1 MSFVWQS
8 GQFDPFSEV
17 NTYLTVSS
25 LLNFSVA
32 ILLIAFLVGA
42 RDRSPIRR
50 RYLYFLISVSAWSGA
65 YLCWQITSDEVYADY
80 FCRALTC
87 FSIFLPV
94 SLYHFSLGLAD
105 VESKRGVFLGYLGAC
120 GLALLLPTGLIVAG
134 VSAKPSHLYWPDA
147 GPLTWLYL
155 LYFFGYLIAS
165 GWVLMRG
172 WKRNIGSKASGQIFV
187 LSTCIV
193 GFLGGATNFP
203 LWYDIPIQPYGNV
216 LVGVYV
222 FLLGQGLY
230 SNRVSGVSLDFYKA
244 SVGLLL
250 SGSAALFYLLIA
262 GLYRNAAGDPMLSDE
277 LWRRGVIAF
286 VLSIVIFWGVPR
298 LKFWTERILEGVFRS
313 ERASALSEL
322 KDLPT
327 KLSDLAED
335 ESIFEMTADTV
346 MQSLNVTGVAVY
358 ALEPF
363 DSAYRC
369 SVSAGRFI
377 KAPEGY
383 ALEADSPIVEALS
396 NQPVCLVL
404 DQIYGEM
411 DKYHYQALV
420 DLRNELQV
428 AVIVPIFANHEVY
441 GLILLGQPEQPRA
454 WSEEEVSIL
463 FNVGAQ
469 IGINFRTRDF
479 ERRANEVDKLVAL
492 GTMAAGLS
500 HEIRNPL
507 VSVQTFASMMESGK
521 SLDRVSEQFKGVLMR
536 DVKRIASIVEGVAL
550 YSQNQKGKKAPI
562 SIDSVLLNSID
573 VSSKQAK
580 EHGVTL
586 RYAPDADDAGVM
598 VSANMGQLVQVFG
611 NLIEN
616 AIQALSHCDVPEVE
630 ISVTKRQAHRGQSW
644 VEVAVSD
651 NGHGIPK
658 AILNRIFDPF
668 ITSKDTGARDERMG
682 MGLGLA
688 ISKRIIENHNGAIT
702 VINDPE
708 GGARFLVSLKCI
720 DPKK

>member
-1 MSFVWQS
+1 M
-8 GQFDPFSEV
+8 
-17 NTYLTVSS
+17 NTYLTISS
-25 LLNFSVA
+25 LLNFSAA

-50 RYLYFLISVSAWSGA
+50 RYLYFLISVSAWAGA
-65 YLCWQITSDEVYADY
+65 YFLWQVTADEIVAEF

-87 FSIFLPV
+87 FSIFI
-94 SLYHFSLGLAD
+94 SITLYHFSLRLAG
-105 VESKRGVFLGYLGAC
+105 VESRRGVLLGYLGAC
-120 GLALLLPTGLIVAG
+120 GLICLMPTGLIVDG
-134 VSAKPSHLYWPDA
+134 VSARPSHMYWPDA

-165 GWVLMRG
+165 GWVLLRG
-172 WKRNIGSKASGQIFV
+172 WKLNIGSKASDQIFV

-216 LVGVYV
+216 LVAVYV
-222 FLLGQGLY
+222 FLLGHGLY
-230 SNRVSGVSLDFYKA
+230 SSRVSGVSLDFYKA

-250 SGSAALFYLLIA
+250 SGSAALFYLLITA
-262 GLYRNAAGDPMLSDE
+262 LYRTATGDPMSSDE
-277 LWRRGVIAF
+277 FWFRGVLAF

-298 LKFWTERILEGVFRS
+298 LKFWTENILEGVFRR
-313 ERASALSEL
+313 ERASALTEL

-327 KLSDLAED
+327 RLSDLAED
-335 ESIFEMTADTV
+335 GSIFEVTAETV

-358 ALEPF
+358 VMEPF

-369 SVSAGRFI
+369 SVLAGEFI
-377 KAPEGY
+377 KEPEGY
-383 ALEADSPIVEALS
+383 TLDVDSPIVEALS
-396 NQPVCLVL
+396 QQPVCLVL
-404 DQIYGEM
+404 DQIYG
-411 DKYHYQALV
+411 DIDQSYYRALV
-420 DLRNELQV
+420 DLRNELKV
-428 AVIVPIFANHEVY
+428 SMIVPIFANHEVF
-441 GLILLGQPEQPRA
+441 GLILVGPPKQPRA

-479 ERRANEVDKLVAL
+479 ERRASEVDKLVAL
-492 GTMAAGLS
+492 GTMAAGLA

-507 VSVQTFASMMESGK
+507 VSVQTFASMVESGK
-521 SLDRVSEQFKGVLMR
+521 SLDRVSDQFKGVLLR
-536 DVKRIASIVEGVAL
+536 DVKRIASIVEGVAH
-550 YSQNQKGKKAPI
+550 YSQNQKGKKAQI
-562 SIDSVLLNSID
+562 SINEVLLNSVDI
-573 VSSKQAK
+573 SSKLAQT
-580 EHGVTL
+580 HGVAL
-586 RYAPDADDAGVM
+586 RFTSAEDVDAT
-598 VSANMGQLVQVFG
+598 VSANLGQLVQVFS

-616 AIQALSHCDVPEVE
+616 AIQALNGTESPQVKV
-630 ISVTKRQAHRGQSW
+630 SVAKRQAHRGRGQSW
-644 VEVAVSD
+644 VEVSVAD
-651 NGHGIPK
+651 NGPGIPK
-658 AILNRIFDPF
+658 AILSRIFDPF

-708 GGARFLVSLKCI
+708 GGAKFLVSLKCTH
-720 DPKK
+720 PKDEKTTN